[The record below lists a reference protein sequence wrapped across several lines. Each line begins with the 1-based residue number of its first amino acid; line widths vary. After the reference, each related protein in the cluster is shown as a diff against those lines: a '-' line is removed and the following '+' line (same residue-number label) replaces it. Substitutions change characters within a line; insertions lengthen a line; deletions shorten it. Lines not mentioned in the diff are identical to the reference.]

1 MIEALSPARA
11 RDAVPELAAL
21 LLDAVRNGAE
31 VSFMDDI
38 DREQAEAFW
47 QGVAQD
53 VAAGRTLL
61 YVARAN
67 TGAILGTVQL
77 HPIHKPNQPH
87 RADVAK
93 LLVHSRAR
101 RRGVGAALMLHL
113 EDEMRRLGRNLLTLD
128 TASGSGGDF
137 LYRKLGYVE
146 AGRIPNFALTPDGRP
161 SEATFLYK
169 QLV

>member
-1 MIEALSPARA
+1 MIEALSHTTA

-21 LLDAVRNGAE
+21 LIDAVGHGAE
-31 VSFMDDI
+31 VSFMADI
-38 DREQAEAFW
+38 DQGQAEAFW
-47 QGVAQD
+47 QSVAQE
-53 VAAGRTLL
+53 VAAGHILL
-61 YVARAN
+61 YVARDGD
-67 TGAILGTVQL
+67 GAILGTVQL
-77 HPIHKPNQPH
+77 HPVHKPNQPH

-113 EDEMRRLGRNLLTLD
+113 EDEMRRLGRSLLTLD

-146 AGRIPNFALTPDGRP
+146 AGRIPAFALTPDGRL

-169 QLV
+169 QLS

>member
-11 RDAVPELAAL
+11 RDAVQELAAL
-21 LLDAVRNGAE
+21 LVDAVQHGAE
-31 VSFMDDI
+31 VSFMADI
-38 DREQAEAFW
+38 DQGQAEAFW

-53 VAAGRTLL
+53 VAADQVLL
-61 YVARAN
+61 YVARDED
-67 TGAILGTVQL
+67 GAILGTVQL

-113 EDEMRRLGRNLLTLD
+113 EEEMRRLGRTLLTLD

-146 AGRIPNFALTPDGRP
+146 AGRIPDFALTPEGRP

-169 QLV
+169 HLR